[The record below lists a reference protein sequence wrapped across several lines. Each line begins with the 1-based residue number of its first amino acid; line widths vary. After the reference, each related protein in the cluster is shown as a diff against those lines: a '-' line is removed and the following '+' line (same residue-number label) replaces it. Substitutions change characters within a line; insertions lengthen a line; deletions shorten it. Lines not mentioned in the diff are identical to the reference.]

1 MLRVRGFTLIE
12 LLVTLAIIG
21 ILASATM
28 PMIKMSVQRNKE
40 AELKANLRTIRQA
53 IDAYKQAVDDGKIK
67 KSVDASGY
75 PPSLEILVEG
85 VENAKS
91 PDKQK
96 LYFLRKIPLDPMM
109 PIETIPG
116 VALDVSEIWGLRS
129 YDSEADEPREGKD
142 VYDVYSRSPNV
153 GLNGIPYAKW

>member
-1 MLRVRGFTLIE
+1 MMRVKGFSIIE

-21 ILASATM
+21 VLASAAM

-40 AELKANLRTIRQA
+40 AELKHNLRTIREA

-75 PPSLEILVEG
+75 PPTLEILVEG

-91 PDKQK
+91 PNKQK
-96 LYFLRKIPLDPMM
+96 LFFLRKIPLDPMT
-109 PIETIPG
+109 PVETIPG
-116 VALDVSEIWGLRS
+116 VELDISEIWGLRS

-142 VYDVYSRSPNV
+142 VYDVYSLSPGV
-153 GLNGIPYAKW
+153 GLNGIPYAQW

>member
-1 MLRVRGFTLIE
+1 MRVRGFTLIE

-21 ILASATM
+21 VLASATL
-28 PMIKMSVQRNKE
+28 PMIKMTVQRNKE
-40 AELKANLRTIRQA
+40 AELKHHLRTIREA
-53 IDAYKQAVDDGKIK
+53 IDAYKKAVDDGKIK

-75 PPSLEILVEG
+75 PPNLEILVEG

-109 PIETIPG
+109 QIETIPG
-116 VALDVSEIWGLRS
+116 VELDLSEVWGLRS

-142 VYDVYSRSPNV
+142 VYDVYSLSPGV

>member
-1 MLRVRGFTLIE
+1 MRVKGFTLIE

-40 AELKANLRTIRQA
+40 AELKHNLRTIREA

-67 KSVDASGY
+67 KTVDASGY
-75 PPSLEILVEG
+75 PPNLEILVEG

-96 LYFLRKIPLDPMM
+96 LYFLRRIPLDPMT
-109 PIETIPG
+109 PIETTPG
-116 VALDVSEIWGLRS
+116 VELDMSEVWGLRS

-142 VYDVYSRSPNV
+142 VYDVYSLSPNV

>member
-1 MLRVRGFTLIE
+1 MRVKGFTLIE

-40 AELKANLRTIRQA
+40 AELKHNLRTIREA

-67 KSVDASGY
+67 KTIDASGY
-75 PPSLEILVEG
+75 PPTLEILVEG

-109 PIETIPG
+109 PIETTPG
-116 VALDVSEIWGLRS
+116 VELDLSEVWGLRS

-142 VYDVYSRSPNV
+142 VYDVYSLSPNV

>member
-1 MLRVRGFTLIE
+1 MRVKGFTLIE

-40 AELKANLRTIRQA
+40 AELKHNLRTIREA

-67 KSVDASGY
+67 KTVDASGY
-75 PPSLEILVEG
+75 PPNLEILVEG

-96 LYFLRKIPLDPMM
+96 LYFLRRIPLDPMT
-109 PIETIPG
+109 PIETTPG
-116 VALDVSEIWGLRS
+116 VELDMSEVWGLRS
-129 YDSEADEPREGKD
+129 YGSEADEPREGKD
-142 VYDVYSRSPNV
+142 VYDVYSLSPNV

>member
-1 MLRVRGFTLIE
+1 MMRVKGFSIIE

-21 ILASATM
+21 VLASAAM

-40 AELKANLRTIRQA
+40 AELKHNLRTIREA

-67 KSVDASGY
+67 KSVDTSGY
-75 PPSLEILVEG
+75 PPTLETLVEG

-91 PDKQK
+91 PNKQK
-96 LYFLRKIPLDPMM
+96 LFFLRKIPLDPMT
-109 PIETIPG
+109 PVETIPG
-116 VALDVSEIWGLRS
+116 VELDISEIWGLRS

-142 VYDVYSRSPNV
+142 VYDVYSLSPGV
-153 GLNGIPYAKW
+153 GLNGIPYAQW